1 MTMKATIKLRDVDNL
16 VISSTSITADHYEH
30 GPDPDEFLHNAWK
43 MADQMAS
50 HLACADEWRLTLT
63 FDLDLRESIEDIMA
77 RQPRRC
83 NECAP

>member
-1 MTMKATIKLRDVDNL
+1 MPMKATIKLRDVDNL

-43 MADQMAS
+43 MADQMAA

-63 FDLDLRESIEDIMA
+63 FDLDVRSRPDEWRI
-77 RQPRRC
+77 PCRC
-83 NECAP
+83 NVCAP